1 MKRGVINPGAV
12 VVLLAMLGSL
22 IFYVV
27 EVTPGEREALIEDIE
42 YSNML
47 LDVSPGII
55 KELEEIDIER
65 TTRSI
70 GAVEI
75 NNVPVEEVA
84 LLSNQLFAK
93 RSAFSDEPATIGFKA
108 ADLDII
114 EQATFTAF
122 VNDGRGTL
130 IITLNGRSLFSSVV
144 YPGQQITVPI
154 DAANLNEGFN
164 ELKFS
169 VTGPGIEFWKNNY
182 YLLSAVNIITLSYPE
197 EEAVATQTF
206 ILKEEEIEDADDV
219 ELNSFILQTSRKSAK
234 ISLLLNDNL
243 LYESE
248 VKTKETLNIPVP
260 ITYLN
265 VGTNQLIWM
274 VEKDG
279 AYKISFVRLILESL
293 ALEDLKFYTF
303 DISAKDWIRIHSKKI
318 PSGLPAYGCYL
329 NLTRSTGGNSITIR
343 VNSQSFIRSF
353 GEQDKISINVCEAMR
368 EGPNTVSL
376 AAEDA
381 IFIDRLTFE
390 LKGI

>member
-1 MKRGVINPGAV
+1 MKRGAINPGAV

-22 IFYVV
+22 MFYVV
-27 EVTPGEREALIEDIE
+27 EVSPGEREALIEGVE

-55 KELEEIDIER
+55 KELEEIDIEK
-65 TTRSI
+65 TTRSV
-70 GAVEI
+70 GTVEI
-75 NNVPVEEVA
+75 NNVPIEEVA
-84 LLSNQLFAK
+84 LLSNQLFVK

-108 ADLDII
+108 VDLGII
-114 EQATFTAF
+114 EQATLTAF
-122 VNDGRGTL
+122 VSDSRGSL
-130 IITLNGRSLFSSVV
+130 SITLNGKPLFSSVV
-144 YPGQQITVPI
+144 YPGQQITVPV
-154 DAANLNEGFN
+154 DAENLNEGFN

-169 VTGPGIEFWKNNY
+169 VTGPGIEFWRNNF

-197 EEAVATQTF
+197 EEAIATQTF
-206 ILKEEEIEDADDV
+206 VLREEEIEEADEV
-219 ELNSFILQTSRKSAK
+219 EFDSFILQTSMKPAK
-234 ISLLLNDNL
+234 VSVLLNDNL

-248 VKTKETLNIPVP
+248 VRTKATVSVPVP

-265 VGTNQLIWM
+265 VGTNQLVWM

-279 AYKISFVRLILESL
+279 AYKVSFVRVILESL

-303 DISAKDWIRIHSKKI
+303 DISAKDWSRIHSTKV

-329 NLTRSTGGNSITIR
+329 NLTRSTGGKSITVR

-353 GEQDKISINVCEAMR
+353 GEQDELSVNVCEAMK